1 MLNMKW
7 KVFQYSYS
15 NKVTKSSLKMS
26 KLYQILDFFNL
37 NYVYSLKANPDSLA
51 FSREKLLAPQW
62 SVEFIE
68 DKKMAAKSPV

>member
-1 MLNMKW
+1 
-7 KVFQYSYS
+7 
-15 NKVTKSSLKMS
+15 MS